1 MVHLFIWSLF
11 QRVWDYLWW
20 LRRDQ

>member
-11 QRVWDYLWW
+11 QRVWDYL
-20 LRRDQ
+20 